1 MVLNGML
8 AFLKKHLGG
17 IYLPR
22 EYWEQ
27 RGVGYAQEV
36 KEARFK
42 EHVTPM
48 HYSVLSRMLEKV
60 KPRVILEIGCGTGR
74 FFKLYSKFS
83 KKIIA
88 SDISTSML
96 RHARNEAVR
105 LGIDVDLVCA
115 SATHLPF
122 KDKIADCI
130 VTAEVLMH
138 VPYADIGNAIS
149 ALARVSDNAVVLE
162 FYIPRDD
169 ENASKLKEQ
178 LESYNFLHDY
188 PAIFKEANM
197 TIVEKHELKEL
208 RQTCFLLKSP

>member
-17 IYLPR
+17 RYLPR

-60 KPRVILEIGCGTGR
+60 KPCVILDVGCGTGR
-74 FFKLYSKFS
+74 FFQLYIKFS
-83 KKIIA
+83 EKIVA
-88 SDISTSML
+88 LDISASML
-96 RHARNEAVR
+96 KHARNEAWH
-105 LGIDVDLVCA
+105 LGIDVDSICA

-122 KDKIADCI
+122 MDKAVDCA

-138 VPYADIGNAIS
+138 VSPANIGKAVGE
-149 ALARVSDNAVVLE
+149 LARISNNSIVLE
-162 FYIPRDD
+162 FHIPHQD
-169 ENASKLKEQ
+169 ENVSKVKKQ
-178 LESYNFLHDY
+178 LESYNFLHNY
-188 PAIFKEANM
+188 PALFKEANM
-197 TIVEKHELKEL
+197 SLIEQQELKEL